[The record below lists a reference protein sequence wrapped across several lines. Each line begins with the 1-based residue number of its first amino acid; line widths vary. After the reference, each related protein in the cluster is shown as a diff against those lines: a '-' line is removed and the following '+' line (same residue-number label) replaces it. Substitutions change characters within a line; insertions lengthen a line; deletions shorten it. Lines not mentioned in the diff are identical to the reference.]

1 MNTYDSQVAAGI
13 LEKAGFEV
21 FLDNDDTDM
30 WTKKR
35 APHLSPS
42 APSEVREISEGSLR
56 PDIVLMNTCS
66 VRDHAEERVWG
77 RLGILGVEKKERPEL
92 VIGLMGCM
100 VEEHREKLFKRFP
113 YLDLMVGTRHVKE
126 LPEMICQVF
135 ETRKQVALAP
145 VCEDYRVRAQRQP
158 ATRIARIKQDGISI
172 EYSETIK
179 RASGFHAWLPIMT
192 GCDKACTFCIV
203 PLTRG
208 SEVSM
213 PAREVCREAERLVAD
228 GVKWITLL
236 GQNVNSYCGTRDTGH
251 GTRTFPEL
259 LELLC
264 GIQGL
269 ERLSFTT
276 SHPQDATEELFQVIT
291 RNPKIGRRFH
301 LPLQSGSDRILKR
314 MKRLHTYAEYKAKID
329 RLRELVPEISIT
341 TDIIVGFSGE
351 TEDDH
356 RATRHALEEIRF
368 DSAFIYKYSVRPGTP
383 AARLPDDVPFDL
395 KASRN
400 QELIMIQRTITEE
413 KSRSW
418 LGKVFTVFVEGRNV
432 DNPKEQVGR
441 MDQDRRVLF
450 KADEDYAGRF
460 VRMEFTGLHHETF
473 RAKVV
478 QSC

>member
-21 FLDNDDTDM
+21 ILDNDDTDV

-35 APHLSPS
+35 TPYLSSNVPS
-42 APSEVREISEGSLR
+42 TGREAFDKPLR

-77 RLGILGVEKKERPEL
+77 RLGMMGVEKKDRPEL
-92 VIGLMGCM
+92 IIGLMGCM

-126 LPEMICQVF
+126 LPEMIRQVF
-135 ETRKQVALAP
+135 EARKQAALAP
-145 VCEDYRVRAQRQP
+145 VREDDHVRAQKQP

-172 EYSETIK
+172 EYSETTK
-179 RASGFHAWLPIMT
+179 RTSGFHAWLPIMT
-192 GCDKACTFCIV
+192 GCDKVCTFCIV

-213 PAREVCREAERLVAD
+213 PAGEVFREAERLVAD

-236 GQNVNSYCGTRDTGH
+236 GQNVNSYCGTPDTEH

-264 GIQGL
+264 GIEGL

-276 SHPQDATEELFQVIT
+276 SHPQDATEELFQVIA

-301 LPLQSGSDRILKR
+301 LPLQSGSDRMLKR

-351 TEDDH
+351 TEEDH
-356 RATRHALEEIRF
+356 RATRRALEEIRF
-368 DSAFIYKYSVRPGTP
+368 DSAFIYKYSLRPRTP
-383 AARLPDDVPFDL
+383 AALLPDDVPFGL

-400 QELIMIQRTITEE
+400 QELIMVQRKITEE
-413 KSRSW
+413 KSRAL
-418 LGKVFTVFVEGRNV
+418 LGKTRMIFVEGRNV
-432 DNPKEQVGR
+432 ENPREQVGR

-450 KADEDYAGRF
+450 EAEEDYAGRF
-460 VRMEFTGLHHETF
+460 VRMELTGLHHETF
-473 RAKVV
+473 RAKIV
-478 QSC
+478 